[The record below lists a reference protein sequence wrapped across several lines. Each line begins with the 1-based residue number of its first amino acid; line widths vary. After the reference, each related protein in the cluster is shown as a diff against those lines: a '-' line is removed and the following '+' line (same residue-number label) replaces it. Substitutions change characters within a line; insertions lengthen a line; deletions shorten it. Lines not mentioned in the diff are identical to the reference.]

1 LDKYA
6 AAELI
11 RRIPGSGT
19 VAVDEPMSRHTSFR
33 IGGPADVFI
42 RPETIESAADILK
55 ACKEN
60 GIPAIVIG
68 NGTNLIVRDKGIRAA
83 VIQLTDNVSRYEVT
97 GEVISAEAGILI
109 SGLSRIAL
117 EHGLSGLEFAE
128 GIPGTL
134 GGAVT
139 MNAGAYDGEMSM
151 VVSQTEYLRP
161 DGSICRLSNEE
172 HQFGKRSSFIQTDG
186 GTVLRTVL
194 RLKKGDRKE
203 IKEKMDDF
211 SARRREKQP
220 LDLPSA
226 GSIFKRPEGYFAGK
240 LIQDCGLRGS
250 RTGGAEVS
258 GLHCGFIVNTDNASA
273 SDVIS
278 LIEHIRETV
287 YQKFG
292 VMLQT
297 EVKIIGEE

>member
-1 LDKYA
+1 MDKYA

-19 VAVDEPMSRHTSFR
+19 VAVDSPCDTSFR

-117 EHGLSGLEFAE
+117 EHGLSGLEFPS
-128 GIPGTL
+128 IRN
-134 GGAVT
+134 GGAVCEC
-139 MNAGAYDGEMSM
+139 GAYDGGN
-151 VVSQTEYLRP
+151 VNGGSQTEYTP
-161 DGSICRLSNEE
+161 
-172 HQFGKRSSFIQTDG
+172 
-186 GTVLRTVL
+186 
-194 RLKKGDRKE
+194 
-203 IKEKMDDF
+203 
-211 SARRREKQP
+211 
-220 LDLPSA
+220 
-226 GSIFKRPEGYFAGK
+226 
-240 LIQDCGLRGS
+240 
-250 RTGGAEVS
+250 
-258 GLHCGFIVNTDNASA
+258 
-273 SDVIS
+273 
-278 LIEHIRETV
+278 
-287 YQKFG
+287 
-292 VMLQT
+292 
-297 EVKIIGEE
+297 